1 MMTNFE
7 ELLKKL
13 VEAQIKFI
21 LVGGWAAIAQ
31 GSDYVT
37 MDLDICYARESK
49 NIKKLVG
56 FLKNIDARLRDV
68 PGDLPFQLDEK
79 TFSMGMNFTFETNL
93 GPLDLWGELAGL
105 GGYDHVMKYSEAL
118 DLYGLPVN
126 ILSLEGLIKAKKAA
140 GRPKDLLQLKELEAL
155 KELKKN

>member
-1 MMTNFE
+1 MTHFE

-37 MDLDICYARESK
+37 MDLDICYAREAK
-49 NIKKLVG
+49 NIKKMVVL
-56 FLKNIDARLRDV
+56 LKKINARLRDV

-79 TFSMGMNFTFETNL
+79 VFSMGMNFTFETDL
-93 GPLDLWGELAGL
+93 GALDIWGELAGL
-105 GGYDHVMKYSEAL
+105 GGYQDTLKYAEAF
-118 DLYGLPVN
+118 DLFGMPVDV
-126 ILSLEGLIKAKKAA
+126 LSIDGLIKAKKAA

-155 KELKKN
+155 KELKKS